1 MTGGARAADLPG
13 HETLD
18 IMHEAPR
25 YAAWQVERIAPF
37 LGRRILEVGSGT
49 GNISAE
55 LLATRPEHLV
65 LTDMDA
71 AYRDQLT
78 MQFGSSPRVRV
89 DALMLPDPAAHS
101 HYAVDAV
108 DSIVALNVVEHIQDD
123 AGAVATM
130 REIVQPGGHVIILVP
145 ALQAI
150 FGTLDTELG
159 HCRRYSRQS
168 LSRLLQAA
176 GLEVVHSEWFNRVG
190 VLGWWFNGKIR
201 RTTRIPVS
209 QLRHF
214 DALVPV
220 LRWERLLP
228 LPFGQSVI
236 GVGRRP

>member
-1 MTGGARAADLPG
+1 MNQGARAADVPG

-18 IMHEAPR
+18 IMRQAPA

-49 GNISAE
+49 GNISVE

-71 AYRDQLT
+71 AYRDRLT
-78 MQFGSSPRVRV
+78 TEFSTAQGVRV
-89 DALMLPDPAAHS
+89 DALTLPDPAAPS
-101 HYAVDAV
+101 HYAGDGV

-130 REIVQPGGHVIILVP
+130 REIVRPGGHVIILVP

-159 HCRRYSRQS
+159 HYRRYSRRS
-168 LSRLLQAA
+168 LTQLLQGA
-176 GLEVVHSEWFNRVG
+176 GLKVVHTEWFNRVG
-190 VLGWWFNGKIR
+190 VIGWWFNGKIR
-201 RTTRIPVS
+201 RTPRIPLT

-214 DALVPV
+214 DALVPL
-220 LRWERLLP
+220 LRWERMLP